1 MESERLRPLVTA
13 KGPFVSVYFDDSRDA
28 ADAVVRVA
36 IWRDVRKHLEEQ
48 GTDRHVVAN
57 LEEAILR
64 GQPAVGRQGRGVIAT
79 HDRVL
84 FNEHLF
90 EPAVGDNAS
99 RVGVPLRAAAAVLR
113 YTPADAIDS
122 ADSPPRSLA
131 R

>member
-1 MESERLRPLVTA
+1 M
-13 KGPFVSVYFDDSRDA
+13 SVYFDDSRDA
-28 ADAVVRVA
+28 ADAVVRVEA

-48 GTDRHVVAN
+48 RHRPHVVAN

-64 GQPAVGRQGRGVIAT
+64 GQRAVGRQGRGVIAT

-99 RVGVPLRAAAAVLR
+99 RVGVPLRAAAAAVLR
-113 YTPADAIDS
+113 YTPTDAIDS